1 VAIDKK
7 DTRTMGFLTVLDVDA
22 TTKEWVM
29 PTSFPDLSG
38 YREVAIDLETHDPN
52 LTTLGPGWARKDG
65 KVVGVS
71 VAAGEEAW
79 YFPFGHKN
87 GPNLDRKVVLRW
99 LQKQVATPLQRKVMH
114 NAQYDLGWLWAEG
127 VEVQGTVID
136 TMVVAA
142 LVDENR
148 MSYSLDN
155 LAKEYCGMRKDEKLL
170 RAAAKD
176 WAVDPKKDMWMLP
189 AIYVGAYAEQD
200 ARATLALWKAL
211 QKELDAQQL
220 QAIFEIEQPLT
231 EVLVKMRQR
240 GVRVDLDK
248 AEQSR
253 KFLRSRVSELKAF
266 IKDKSGVDIEPWA
279 AASVQ
284 KVFDNLNLTYDK
296 TETGQ
301 PSFTKM
307 FLNAHP
313 HEVAKAVVQL
323 REMDKADSTFIDSI
337 LNHSV
342 DGRIHCEYH
351 QLRSD
356 DGGTITGRMACSSPN
371 LQQLPARDPEVKKL
385 IRGIFIPEDGC
396 RWGSFDYSSQE
407 PRLLVHFASILP
419 DSMRHPVVDQF
430 VEGYG
435 QGDFDFHQMVADL
448 TGLKRKEAKTC
459 IAEGQEVLTDKGL
472 IPIEKITVDHLVW
485 DGVEWVSHEGVVY
498 MGEKEVITYDG
509 LTATADHEVWVGRER
524 TLPFG
529 VAASRLERL
538 ARTGTGKRPVRLL
551 DDCLKGHRAAR
562 KAYLRESAL
571 RLWDRGLESSRQLA
585 SWAFHSVSVLQH
597 QGAASEG
604 WEYAG
609 GNPCG
614 TTSSA
619 EGGVCFPALQQ
630 PQRQGLPKLWWPWN
644 SLSFFFQKR
653 TFGPPAFSALCGGL
667 DGLRGGPYR
676 QQWALRAGE
685 PETGYAGLEQAKPQA
700 HCLGGV
706 SWAKGCASAPLAPDQ
721 NRSPRLFFWPC
732 EGANPAGA
740 GDKAGE
746 HSELHP
752 ARKARVYDI
761 RNAGP
766 HHRFTV
772 SGRLVHNCGLGVV
785 YGMGKN
791 KLAQQLSVSLEEA
804 NSILSRLD
812 QKVPF
817 VRSLAEIASRQAEN
831 HGKVRTVAGRLC
843 RFPMWESRSF
853 GYTKPL
859 PHDEAMKEYGPGIRR
874 AFTYKALNKLIQ
886 GSAADQTKK
895 AMVDCMGQG
904 LLPMLQVHDELC
916 FNVES
921 DAQAAQIAEIMENGI
936 RLMVPSKVDQDLQT
950 NWGDVD

>member
-87 GPNLDRKVVLRW
+87 GPNLDRKVVLKW

-342 DGRIHCEYH
+342 DGRIHCEFH

-356 DGGTITGRMACSSPN
+356 DGGTVTGRMSCSSPN
-371 LQQLPARDPEVKKL
+371 LQQIPARDPVVKKL
-385 IRGIFIPEDGC
+385 IRGIFVPEDGC

-407 PRLLVHFASILP
+407 PRLLVHYCAILP
-419 DSMRHPVVDQF
+419 DGMRHPMIDDMVAQF
-430 VEGYG
+430 HAGNA
-435 QGDFDFHQMVADL
+435 DLHQMTADIV
-448 TGLKRKEAKTC
+448 GVKRKQAKT
-459 IAEGQEVLTDKGL
+459 I
-472 IPIEKITVDHLVW
+472 
-485 DGVEWVSHEGVVY
+485 
-498 MGEKEVITYDG
+498 
-509 LTATADHEVWVGRER
+509 
-524 TLPFG
+524 
-529 VAASRLERL
+529 
-538 ARTGTGKRPVRLL
+538 
-551 DDCLKGHRAAR
+551 
-562 KAYLRESAL
+562 
-571 RLWDRGLESSRQLA
+571 
-585 SWAFHSVSVLQH
+585 
-597 QGAASEG
+597 
-604 WEYAG
+604 
-609 GNPCG
+609 N
-614 TTSSA
+614 
-619 EGGVCFPALQQ
+619 
-630 PQRQGLPKLWWPWN
+630 
-644 SLSFFFQKR
+644 
-653 TFGPPAFSALCGGL
+653 
-667 DGLRGGPYR
+667 
-676 QQWALRAGE
+676 
-685 PETGYAGLEQAKPQA
+685 
-700 HCLGGV
+700 LG
-706 SWAKGCASAPLAPDQ
+706 
-721 NRSPRLFFWPC
+721 
-732 EGANPAGA
+732 
-740 GDKAGE
+740 
-746 HSELHP
+746 
-752 ARKARVYDI
+752 I
-761 RNAGP
+761 M
-766 HHRFTV
+766 
-772 SGRLVHNCGLGVV
+772 
-785 YGMGKN
+785 YGMGVGKM
-791 KLAQQLSVSLEEA
+791 ADQLGISQDEAKRLLEVYH
-804 NSILSRLD
+804 S
-812 QKVPF
+812 KVPF
-817 VRSLAEIASRQAEN
+817 VKGIADIASRQAEN

-895 AMVDCMGQG
+895 AMVDCMQGG

-936 RLMVPSKVDQDLQT
+936 RLMVPSKVDQDLQS